1 MSLKRRSKEPRR
13 RTVNRELKE
22 AITFLAPL
30 VLLLLTFVLLPVAGT
45 IWNSVFKDVTFMER
59 VFIGLRNYQRLFASP
74 QFWQSSLFTLMF
86 PIVSV
91 FLELVCGMMIALV
104 LNEQFKL
111 RGLVRGICLL
121 PWAIPSVI
129 GARIWQLI
137 YRFDYGLANFLLAQA
152 NMAPVNWL
160 GTPVSAFLSLVLAD
174 VWRTTPFVAIIFLA
188 GLQMVPH
195 ELHNQ
200 AKVDGAHLLQRFFR
214 ITVPI
219 LKPIIVIALL
229 FRTIDAIRVFDLIY
243 VITSGGP
250 GGTTTSLSL
259 FGYKYF
265 LLGDFGQ
272 GSAVSVVLFA
282 AAFACSL
289 LLVRIGRFRESIL

>member
-1 MSLKRRSKEPRR
+1 M
-13 RTVNRELKE
+13 NRELKE
-22 AITFLAPL
+22 ALVFLAPL
-30 VLLLLTFVLLPVAGT
+30 TLLLLTFVFIPVAGT
-45 IWNSVFKDVTFMER
+45 LWNSVFRDVTFMER
-59 VFIGLRNYQRLFASP
+59 SFVGFYNYQRLFASP
-74 QFWQSSLFTLMF
+74 QFWQSALFTLMF

-91 FLELVCGMMIALV
+91 SLEVACGMMIALV

-111 RGLVRGICLL
+111 RGLLRGICLL

-137 YRFDYGLANFLLAQA
+137 YRFDYGLANFLLTEV
-152 NMAPVNWL
+152 NIAPLNWL
-160 GTPVSAFLSLVLAD
+160 GTPASAFFALVLAD

-195 ELHNQ
+195 ELHKQ
-200 AKVDGAHLLQRFFR
+200 AQVDGAHLLQRFFK

-219 LKPIIVIALL
+219 LRPIIVIALL

-272 GSAVSVVLFA
+272 GSAVSVVLFVV
-282 AAFACSL
+282 AFACSL
-289 LLVRIGRFRESIL
+289 LLVRIGRFRESVL